1 METEYRIDGDE
12 RNINVVNNDGNE
24 DNTSIIDD
32 TAGSPHALSHWAGKI
47 FLKEATSRAF
57 EAI

>member
-24 DNTSIIDD
+24 DNTLILDD
-32 TAGSPHALSHWAGKI
+32 TAGSPHALSH
-47 FLKEATSRAF
+47 
-57 EAI
+57 

>member
-12 RNINVVNNDGNE
+12 RNINIVNNDGNE

-32 TAGSPHALSHWAGKI
+32 TAGSPHGLSH
-47 FLKEATSRAF
+47 
-57 EAI
+57 

>member
-12 RNINVVNNDGNE
+12 RNINVVNNNGNK

-32 TAGSPHALSHWAGKI
+32 IAGSPQALSH
-47 FLKEATSRAF
+47 
-57 EAI
+57 

>member
-12 RNINVVNNDGNE
+12 RNINVVNNNGNK

-32 TAGSPHALSHWAGKI
+32 IAGSPQALSHWVGKI

>member
-1 METEYRIDGDE
+1 METEYRTDGDE
-12 RNINVVNNDGNE
+12 RNINVVNNNGNK

-32 TAGSPHALSHWAGKI
+32 IAGSLQALSHRVGRI

>member
-32 TAGSPHALSHWAGKI
+32 TAGSVALSGQNI
-47 FLKEATSRAF
+47 S
-57 EAI
+57 